1 MTKSEQVRRLIEE
14 RFISIDE
21 PSAVLP
27 SERHL
32 AESLGVSRM
41 TVRAGIK
48 LLERDGLL
56 RSIPGAGNVVIA
68 PHMSKGTAL
77 TSFTEDA
84 RARGWVPGSRV
95 LDRSTVAADLETA
108 AELGIQPGDEVYDI
122 GRIRLADDVPL
133 CVERVR
139 LPAAYV
145 PGLIDLD
152 LECSLYALLATRYD
166 VRICRHDRH
175 IRAVNIDPA
184 NAELLGVQP
193 RAATLYV
200 AQLGYDQNGRPVE
213 RGRSVYRGD
222 RYDFVTRSFTQPAA
236 GEWSPASMRAESPKS
251 EESE

>member
-1 MTKSEQVRRLIEE
+1 MTKPERVRRLIEE
-14 RFISIDE
+14 QYISIDQ

-27 SERHL
+27 SERNL

-95 LDRSTVAADLETA
+95 LERSTVAADLETA

-122 GRIRLADDVPL
+122 GRVRLADDAPL

-152 LECSLYALLATRYD
+152 LERSLYGLLASHYD
-166 VRICRHDRH
+166 IRICRHDRH
-175 IRAVNIDPA
+175 IRAINLDDA
-184 NAELLGVQP
+184 NAELLDVQP
-193 RAATLYV
+193 RAAALYV
-200 AQLGYDQNGRPVE
+200 AQLGFDQNGRPVE

-222 RYDFVTRSFTQPAA
+222 RYDFVTRSFTQTLP
-236 GEWSPASMRAESPKS
+236 GEGNPRPDTR
-251 EESE
+251 

>member
-1 MTKSEQVRRLIEE
+1 MAKPDRVRRLIEE
-14 RFISIDE
+14 RYISIDQ

-27 SERHL
+27 SERNL

-95 LDRSTVAADLETA
+95 LERSTVPADLDTAAD
-108 AELGIQPGDEVYDI
+108 LGIQPDDEVYDI
-122 GRIRLADDVPL
+122 GRVRLADDAPL

-152 LECSLYALLATRYD
+152 LERSLYALLASHYD
-166 VRICRHDRH
+166 IHICRHDRH
-175 IRAVNIDPA
+175 IRAVNIDAA
-184 NAELLGVQP
+184 NADLLDVQP
-193 RAATLYV
+193 RAAALYV
-200 AQLGYDQNGRPVE
+200 AQLGFDQNGRPVE

-222 RYDFVTRSFTQPAA
+222 RYDFVTRSFTQTLP
-236 GEWSPASMRAESPKS
+236 GEANPSADAR
-251 EESE
+251 

>member
-1 MTKSEQVRRLIEE
+1 MLKSEQVRRLIEE
-14 RFISIDE
+14 RFISNNE

-27 SERHL
+27 SERNL

-56 RSIPGAGNVVIA
+56 RSIPGAGTVVIA
-68 PHMSKGTAL
+68 PHMSKGAAL

-95 LDRSTVAADLETA
+95 IESFAEAADLETA
-108 AELGIQPGDEVYDI
+108 ADLGIEPGDQVYVI
-122 GRIRLADDVPL
+122 SRVRLADDAPL
-133 CVERVR
+133 CVERIQ

-166 VRICRHDRH
+166 ISISRHDRR
-175 IRAVNIDPA
+175 IRAVNIDAA

-200 AQLGYDQNGRPVE
+200 AQLGYDQNGRAVE
-213 RGRSVYRGD
+213 RGQSVYRGD
-222 RYDFVTRSFTQPAA
+222 RYDFVTRSFTPHMA
-236 GEWSPASMRAESPKS
+236 GEWTPAPMRGEPP
-251 EESE
+251 EN

>member
-1 MTKSEQVRRLIEE
+1 MTKPEQVRRLIEE
-14 RFISIDE
+14 QYISVDQ

-27 SERHL
+27 SERTL
-32 AESLGVSRM
+32 AESFGVSRM

-84 RARGWVPGSRV
+84 RTRGWVPGSRV
-95 LDRSTVAADLETA
+95 LERTSMAADIETA
-108 AELGIQPGDEVYDI
+108 AELGIQPGDEIYDI
-122 GRIRLADDVPL
+122 GRVRLADDAPL
-133 CVERVR
+133 CIERVR

-152 LECSLYALLATRYD
+152 LERSLYGLLASHYD
-166 VRICRHDRH
+166 IHICRHDRN
-175 IRAVNIDPA
+175 IRAVNIDA
-184 NAELLGVQP
+184 DNAALLEVQP
-193 RAATLYV
+193 RAAVLYV

-213 RGRSVYRGD
+213 RGRSIYRGD
-222 RYDFVTRSFTQPAA
+222 RYDFVTRSFAQTLP
-236 GEWSPASMRAESPKS
+236 GDPSPRTDAH
-251 EESE
+251 

>member
-14 RFISIDE
+14 RFISINQ

-27 SERHL
+27 SERNL
-32 AESLGVSRM
+32 AELLGVSRM

-56 RSIPGAGNVVIA
+56 RSIPGAGTVVVA

-95 LDRSTVAADLETA
+95 LDRFAVPADLETA
-108 AELGIQPGDEVYDI
+108 ADLGIEPGDEVYVI
-122 GRIRLADDVPL
+122 GRVRLADDAPL
-133 CVERVR
+133 CVERVQ

-152 LECSLYALLATRYD
+152 LECSLYALLATRYGI
-166 VRICRHDRH
+166 RISRHDRRT
-175 IRAVNIDPA
+175 RAVNIDA
-184 NAELLGVQP
+184 TNAELLGVQP

-200 AQLGYDQNGRPVE
+200 AQIGYDQNGRPIE
-213 RGRSVYRGD
+213 RGQSIYRGD
-222 RYDFVTRSFTQPAA
+222 RYDFVTRSFTQPTAA
-236 GEWSPASMRAESPKS
+236 AWTPASTRAATKE
-251 EESE
+251 

>member
-1 MTKSEQVRRLIEE
+1 VTKPEQVRRLIEE

-27 SERHL
+27 SERNL
-32 AESLGVSRM
+32 AESFGVSRM

-77 TSFTEDA
+77 TSFTQDA
-84 RARGWVPGSRV
+84 RARGWVSTSRV
-95 LDRSTVAADLETA
+95 FERSALAADLETA
-108 AELGIQPGDEVYDI
+108 ADLGIRPGDEVYAI
-122 GRIRLADDVPL
+122 GRLRLADDVPI

-139 LPAAYV
+139 LPASYV

-152 LECSLYALLATRYD
+152 LEGSLYALLATRFD
-166 VRICRHDRH
+166 IRISRHERH
-175 IRAVNIDPA
+175 IRAVNIDAA
-184 NAELLGVQP
+184 NAELLDVPPQ
-193 RAATLYV
+193 AATLYV
-200 AQLGYDQNGRPVE
+200 AQLGYDQHGRPVE
-213 RGRSVYRGD
+213 RGQSVYRGD

-236 GEWSPASMRAESPKS
+236 DE
-251 EESE
+251 

>member
-1 MTKSEQVRRLIEE
+1 VTKPEQVRRLIEE
-14 RFISIDE
+14 RFISTDE

-27 SERHL
+27 SERNL

-68 PHMSKGTAL
+68 PYLSKGTAL

-84 RARGWVPGSRV
+84 RARGWTPGSRV
-95 LDRSTVAADLETA
+95 FERSTLAADLDTA
-108 AELGIQPGDEVYDI
+108 AELGIGPGDEVYEI
-122 GRIRLADDVPL
+122 GRIRLADGAPL

-145 PGLIDLD
+145 PGLVELD
-152 LECSLYALLATRYD
+152 LAGSLYTLLATRYD
-166 VRICRHDRH
+166 IHIARHDRH
-175 IRAVNIDPA
+175 IRAVNVDAA

-193 RAATLYV
+193 RAAVLFV

-222 RYDFVTRSFTQPAA
+222 RYDFVTRSFTQTT
-236 GEWSPASMRAESPKS
+236 ER
-251 EESE
+251 